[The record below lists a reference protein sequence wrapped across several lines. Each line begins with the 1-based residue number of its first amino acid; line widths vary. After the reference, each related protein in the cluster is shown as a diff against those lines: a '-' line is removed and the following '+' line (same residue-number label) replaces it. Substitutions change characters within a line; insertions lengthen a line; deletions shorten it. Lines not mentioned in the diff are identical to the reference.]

1 MPWWGG
7 GQLRYEA
14 EIKGSQTDQR
24 HVNLHLNEGS
34 KVFDMFGSAEADL
47 LLDSVTV
54 MGAAARRL
62 EDGELVTG
70 AGSYVA
76 DLIDEDTLHCAF
88 VRSPIAHG
96 ILQPPSLDAALEMP
110 GVVAAYRADN
120 LGLPDLP
127 SSQGQG
133 APEARG
139 MGQPALAADR
149 VRHVGDPI
157 AVVVAVTAS
166 QAVDAAEQVWVDV
179 DPLPTV
185 IDVASSL
192 ADEVLLFPEAGTNL
206 VHEATVR
213 SPGQPPT
220 YEREATIEVEIP
232 RLSPV
237 TIEPLAIL
245 VRPSRDGLEV
255 WCGHQAP
262 GRLSKQLGEML
273 DLPPSTIRVRVP
285 DVGGAFGTKGQ
296 LYAEYPVVAAIA
308 RGLDRPV
315 TWIQGRQEQL
325 LSGTHGRGMLVR
337 GRIGGDADGTIRG
350 IHFEIF
356 GDVGAYPNTGSRV
369 PFFTQ
374 YVIQGLY
381 DIEYVEVRAA
391 AAVTNKAPTGPY
403 RGAGRPEGAI
413 AIERAVDAFA
423 AELGLEPE
431 DVRRKNYIPSSALPF
446 TTQTGALYDS
456 GDYTAALDL
465 ALETVD
471 IGRWR
476 IEQQKRKG
484 DGANPVGIGIGTF
497 IERAGGALGSAEY
510 GKVEL
515 LPDGTIV
522 VRTGS
527 TGAGQGHRTVWSQIA
542 AGVFSVPVDQVRF
555 YAGDTH
561 EVASSVGSFGSRS
574 AQLGGS
580 AVLRTASQ
588 VRERARK
595 IAAEMLEAS
604 EADIELVDGHFRVV
618 GSPGSEISL
627 AKVADTANDM
637 GIDLAAE
644 EMFNPDAQTFPY
656 GAYIAV
662 VEVELETGEVRL
674 LSLVAV
680 DDCGNVLNP
689 MVVQGQ
695 LHGSILQGIGSALLE
710 AVVYDEDGQPL
721 TTNLV
726 TYLIPTST
734 QPVPLSSR
742 RMTHPAPSNPLGVKG
757 AGEAG
762 CIGVPPAILNAVHDA
777 LRDEGVT
784 SISFPLTPARVWDAI
799 RTARKEREG
808 VPRSMGRITDE

>member
-1 MPWWGG
+1 
-7 GQLRYEA
+7 
-14 EIKGSQTDQR
+14 
-24 HVNLHLNEGS
+24 
-34 KVFDMFGSAEADL
+34 
-47 LLDSVTV
+47 

-70 AGSYVA
+70 AGSYVG
-76 DLIDEDTLHCAF
+76 DLIDGETLHCAF
-88 VRSPIAHG
+88 VRSPVAHG
-96 ILQPPSLDAALEMP
+96 TIQPPHLDAALAMP
-110 GVVAAYRADN
+110 GVIAAFHADT

-133 APEARG
+133 APEAMG
-139 MGQPALAADR
+139 MGQPALARDR

-157 AVVVAVTAS
+157 AVVVAETSA
-166 QAVDAAEQVWVDV
+166 QAVDGAEQIWVEV
-179 DPLPTV
+179 DPLPPV
-185 IDVASSL
+185 LDVASAL

-213 SPGQPPT
+213 TPGPAPT

-237 TIEPLAIL
+237 SIEPLAIL
-245 VRPSRDGLEV
+245 AMPSGDGLEV

-262 GRLSKQLGEML
+262 GRLSTQLGEIL
-273 DLPPSTIRVRVP
+273 ALPASAIRVRVP

-308 RGLDRPV
+308 LHLGRSV
-315 TWIQGRQEQL
+315 AWIQVRQEQL
-325 LSGTHGRGMLVR
+325 LSGTHGRGMTVR
-337 GRIGGDADGTIRG
+337 GRIGGDAGGRIRG
-350 IHFEIF
+350 IHFEIL
-356 GDVGAYPNTGSRV
+356 GDLGAYPQSGARV

-381 DIEYVEVRAA
+381 DIEHVEVRAV

-423 AELGLEPE
+423 AEVGLEPE
-431 DVRRKNYIPSSALPF
+431 EVRQRNYIPSSALPF

-456 GDYTAALDL
+456 GDYTAALAL

-471 IGRWR
+471 IDRWR
-476 IEQQKRKG
+476 TEKQKRKRE
-484 DGANPVGIGIGTF
+484 GANPIGIGIGSF

-510 GKVEL
+510 GRVEL
-515 LPDGTIV
+515 LSDGTVV

-527 TGAGQGHRTVWSQIA
+527 TGAGQGHRTVWSQLA

-561 EVASSVGSFGSRS
+561 EVAESVGSFGSRS

-580 AVLRTASQ
+580 AVFRTANQ
-588 VRERARK
+588 VRDQARR
-595 IAAEMLEAS
+595 IAAGMIEAS
-604 EADIELVDGHFRVV
+604 EADLELVDGHFRVV
-618 GSPGSEISL
+618 GSPGSEVSL
-627 AKVADTANDM
+627 AKVAANAAEM
-637 GIDLAAE
+637 GIELAAE
-644 EMFNPDAQTFPY
+644 EMFNPEAQTFPY

-662 VEVELETGEVRL
+662 VEVELETGEVKL
-674 LSLVAV
+674 LSLIAV

-689 MVVQGQ
+689 MVVEGQ
-695 LHGSILQGIGSALLE
+695 LHGSIMQGIGSALLE
-710 AVVYDEDGQPL
+710 AIVYDEDGQPL

-726 TYLIPTST
+726 NYLIPTST
-734 QPVPLSSR
+734 QPMPLQSR
-742 RMTHPAPSNPLGVKG
+742 RLFHPAPSNPLGVKG

-784 SISFPLTPARVWDAI
+784 SISFPLTPARVWEAI
-799 RTARKEREG
+799 RVARRDRDG
-808 VPRSMGRITDE
+808 PSDPVSGS